1 MTTQSLR
8 YVAAIIV
15 ALGFV
20 TAGSSGCGDDDSP
33 SEDGGVSG
41 KGGSGG
47 KGGAGGKGGTG
58 GKSGA
63 GASGKGGTGG
73 KGGAGGSSSGD
84 DGGAGDAIDSKAADL
99 RINLNLKLGEHLI
112 FAAKATDAA
121 LGGRMDEFTAY
132 NEKLKTNGKDIG
144 AMVKA
149 AFDATAETAFNKVWE
164 EHNQYFVDYTTGV
177 ATDDQAKKD
186 QAVKD
191 LTENYVPQ
199 FAALLNSATKI
210 PVADLKNLTMAH
222 VLTTKA
228 IVDAQASKDWTVA
241 YTNIRTAFAH
251 MQMIGDPL
259 AEAISANDQT
269 KFPGD
274 AKTKAIDFRV
284 TLNQVLQEHLYLAT
298 FATGAA
304 LGGRTDEFTAAD
316 AALVKNGTDIG
327 DAIGG
332 LYGDDAKT
340 TFNKIW
346 ADHNTWFVDYTKG
359 VAADDA
365 AMKTAAVNKLTM
377 TYVPMFTDFLNGA
390 TGIAKSALTALIGD
404 HVGTT
409 KAVVD
414 AQKAGN
420 WEAAT
425 NADRTAGQHM
435 QMLADP
441 LAEAIV
447 VSKPDSF

>member
-1 MTTQSLR
+1 
-8 YVAAIIV
+8 
-15 ALGFV
+15 
-20 TAGSSGCGDDDSP
+20 
-33 SEDGGVSG
+33 
-41 KGGSGG
+41 
-47 KGGAGGKGGTG
+47 
-58 GKSGA
+58 
-63 GASGKGGTGG
+63 
-73 KGGAGGSSSGD
+73 
-84 DGGAGDAIDSKAADL
+84 
-99 RINLNLKLGEHLI
+99 
-112 FAAKATDAA
+112 
-121 LGGRMDEFTAY
+121 MDEFAAY
-132 NEKLKTNGKDIG
+132 NEKLNTNGKDIG

-149 AFDATAETAFNKVWE
+149 AFDATSESAFNQVWE
-164 EHNQYFVDYTTGV
+164 DHNQYFVDYTAGV

-191 LTENYVPQ
+191 LTEKYVPA
-199 FAALLNSATKI
+199 FATLLASATKL
-210 PVADLKNLTMAH
+210 PMADLANLTMAH

-228 IVDAQASKDWTVA
+228 IVDAQGSEDWAAA

-251 MQMIGDPL
+251 MQMLGDPL

-269 KFPGD
+269 KFPGN
-274 AKTKAIDFRV
+274 AKTQAIDFRV

-298 FATGAA
+298 FSTGAA
-304 LGGRTDEFTAAD
+304 LGGRTDEFNAAD
-316 AALVKNGTDIG
+316 AALVKNGTDLG
-327 DAIGG
+327 DAIGS

-359 VAADDA
+359 VAADDE

-377 TYVPMFTDFLNGA
+377 MYVSMFTDFLNGA
-390 TGIAKSALTALIGD
+390 TGIAKTALTALIGD

-414 AQKAGN
+414 AQKSGN
-420 WEAAT
+420 WEMAT
-425 NADRTAGQHM
+425 SADRTAGQHM

-447 VSKPDSF
+447 SKKPDSF